1 MPYRE
6 SLRVQC
12 SARGGSSRA
21 AATNGSDGLRPLHK
35 ESKTCH
41 ADSPLIVRSWCSR
54 CSCSPP
60 LPHRQWPSSSR
71 PRVAGG
77 AGGPGGFGGGRMDPA
92 QFRQMM
98 NDRMKELMG
107 ANDEEWK
114 ALQPRIEKV
123 QQLSRDASNFGGMGL
138 LMDFGQGGGGRGRGF
153 GGQGGPGG
161 DRQPSAAQQKNTELV
176 EVVKN
181 KTSSPSSSRKS
192 SPPPGPPGAGQ
203 GRAGQGP
210 GGIARAAHGPPGGR
224 PDGDRNA

>member
-1 MPYRE
+1 MSRRLAANRPIMVFA
-6 SLRVQC
+6 LFLLAALTAPAMAQQQP
-12 SARGGSSRA
+12 APGG
-21 AATNGSDGLRPLHK
+21 
-35 ESKTCH
+35 
-41 ADSPLIVRSWCSR
+41 
-54 CSCSPP
+54 
-60 LPHRQWPSSSR
+60 
-71 PRVAGG
+71 GG

-181 KTSSPSSSRKS
+181 KTSSPEQLKEKL
-192 SPPPGPPGAGQ
+192 A
-203 GRAGQGP
+203 A
-210 GGIARAAHGPPGGR
+210 ARAARAQAKAELAKAQEELRELLTVRQEAVLTAIGTL
-224 PDGDRNA
+224 D

>member
-1 MPYRE
+1 MTRRLADKRPI
-6 SLRVQC
+6 LVFALFLLAALAAPAMAQQQP
-12 SARGGSSRA
+12 APGG
-21 AATNGSDGLRPLHK
+21 GG
-35 ESKTCH
+35 
-41 ADSPLIVRSWCSR
+41 
-54 CSCSPP
+54 
-60 LPHRQWPSSSR
+60 QG
-71 PRVAGG
+71 GG
-77 AGGPGGFGGGRMDPA
+77 AGGPGGFGGGRVDPA

-114 ALQPRIEKV
+114 ALQPRIEKI

-181 KTSSPSSSRKS
+181 KTSSPEQLKEKL
-192 SPPPGPPGAGQ
+192 A
-203 GRAGQGP
+203 A
-210 GGIARAAHGPPGGR
+210 ARAARAQAKAELAKAQEELRELLTVRQEAVLTAIGTL
-224 PDGDRNA
+224 D

>member
-1 MPYRE
+1 MSRRLAANCPIMVFA
-6 SLRVQC
+6 LFLLAALTAPAMAQQQP
-12 SARGGSSRA
+12 APGG
-21 AATNGSDGLRPLHK
+21 
-35 ESKTCH
+35 
-41 ADSPLIVRSWCSR
+41 
-54 CSCSPP
+54 
-60 LPHRQWPSSSR
+60 
-71 PRVAGG
+71 GG

-181 KTSSPSSSRKS
+181 KTSSPEQLKEKL
-192 SPPPGPPGAGQ
+192 A
-203 GRAGQGP
+203 A
-210 GGIARAAHGPPGGR
+210 ARAARAQAKAELAKAQEELRELLTVRQEAVLTAIGTL
-224 PDGDRNA
+224 D

>member
-1 MPYRE
+1 MSRRLAAKRPIMVFA
-6 SLRVQC
+6 LFLLAALTAPAMAQQQP
-12 SARGGSSRA
+12 APGG
-21 AATNGSDGLRPLHK
+21 
-35 ESKTCH
+35 
-41 ADSPLIVRSWCSR
+41 
-54 CSCSPP
+54 
-60 LPHRQWPSSSR
+60 
-71 PRVAGG
+71 GG

-181 KTSSPSSSRKS
+181 KTSSPEQLKEKL
-192 SPPPGPPGAGQ
+192 A
-203 GRAGQGP
+203 A
-210 GGIARAAHGPPGGR
+210 ARAARAQAKAELAKAQEELRELLTVRQEAVLTAIGTL
-224 PDGDRNA
+224 D